1 MATSTAGSRKSGK
14 PMILMR
20 VLAVAVLLV
29 APLTFEGCAM
39 FKGQDPLQVTVAGV
53 EPLESQGMELR
64 MAVKLRVQNPNDA
77 PIDFSGVAVEMIV
90 QGKTFATG
98 VSDVGGSV
106 PRFGETV
113 ITVPVT
119 ASAFRMLSEVL
130 GLMHGGGGSSSGSGK
145 ISYEM
150 KGKLNSSGFSSTHF
164 QTKGELEL
172 PTS

>member
-1 MATSTAGSRKSGK
+1 MGGK
-14 PMILMR
+14 HMILMR
-20 VLAVAVLLV
+20 VLAVAALAAAQL
-29 APLTFEGCAM
+29 ALQGCAM
-39 FKGQDPLQVTVAGV
+39 FKGQDPLNVTVAGV

-77 PIDFSGVAVEMIV
+77 AIDFSGVAVEMIV

-106 PRFGETV
+106 PRFGETL

-119 ASAFRMLSEVL
+119 ASAFHMLSEAL
-130 GLMHGGGGSSSGSGK
+130 GLMHGGGGSSSGK

-164 QTKGELEL
+164 QTKGELDL

>member
-1 MATSTAGSRKSGK
+1 MGGK
-14 PMILMR
+14 HMILMR
-20 VLAVAVLLV
+20 VLAVAALAV
-29 APLTFEGCAM
+29 APLPFEGCAM
-39 FKGQDPLQVTVAGV
+39 FKGQDPLNVTVAGV

-77 PIDFSGVAVEMIV
+77 AIDFSGVAVEMIV

-106 PRFGETV
+106 PRFGETL

-130 GLMHGGGGSSSGSGK
+130 GLMHGGGGGSSTSSGK
-145 ISYEM
+145 ISYEL

-172 PTS
+172 PAS

>member
-1 MATSTAGSRKSGK
+1 
-14 PMILMR
+14 MILMR
-20 VLAVAVLLV
+20 VLAVSALLV

-130 GLMHGGGGSSSGSGK
+130 GLMHGGGGGGGSGSGSGK

-172 PTS
+172 PAS

>member
-1 MATSTAGSRKSGK
+1 MGGK
-14 PMILMR
+14 HMILMR
-20 VLAVAVLLV
+20 VLAVAVLVV

-113 ITVPVT
+113 VTVPVT
-119 ASAFRMLSEVL
+119 ASAFRMLSEAL
-130 GLMHGGGGSSSGSGK
+130 GLMHGGGGGGGTSSGK
-145 ISYEM
+145 ISYEL
-150 KGKLNSSGFSSTHF
+150 KAKLNSSGFSSTHF